1 MSNTNENALEEQ
13 EEFEE
18 RQNQLINELNRE
30 VRKLTNELEQSREV
44 AREEAQRAENRRTE
58 LKAYFEERMNT
69 QRDRW
74 YAEVQAKQER
84 IEAILATDQGTAYT
98 EVQDMKRQVERAEE
112 RATRAEGRAI
122 QAERDRDH
130 ALASVAGGE
139 DIHPS
144 DPRVAHI
151 WRKASRM
158 ATSAGFCTEYDKI
171 ADALGLPDIEFD
183 YSGYVS
189 VRVSAYVSVPVSGT
203 ATRREIAD
211 GEVDWSIDNSDIL
224 SEMDSDSIE
233 WEVDEVEIE
242 ANDNE

>member
-1 MSNTNENALEEQ
+1 MEPNETEMAL
-13 EEFEE
+13 
-18 RQNQLINELNRE
+18 RAE
-30 VRKLTNELEQSREV
+30 VTRLANELEQSREV
-44 AREEAQRAENRRTE
+44 AREEAERAENRRTE

-98 EVQDMKRQVERAEE
+98 EVEDMKRQVERAEE
-112 RATRAEGRAI
+112 RALRSDGRAH
-122 QAERDRDH
+122 QAEQDRDR
-130 ALASVAGGE
+130 ALESVAGGE

-144 DPRVAHI
+144 DPRVSHI
-151 WRKASRM
+151 WRKASRL
-158 ATSAGFCTEYDKI
+158 ATSAGFCSEYDKI
-171 ADALGLPDIEFD
+171 ADALGLPEVEFD

-211 GEVDWSIDNSDIL
+211 GEADWSISNSDIL
-224 SEMDSDSIE
+224 DEMDSDSIE
-233 WEVDEVEIE
+233 WEVDEIEIE
-242 ANDNE
+242 ANDND

>member
-1 MSNTNENALEEQ
+1 MESNPEAFGPPELVEAMKITIADL
-13 EEFEE
+13 E
-18 RQNQLINELNRE
+18 RQ
-30 VRKLTNELEQSREV
+30 LEQSREV
-44 AREEAQRAENRRTE
+44 AREESERAENRRTE
-58 LKAYFEERMNT
+58 LKAHFEERMNT

-84 IEAILATDQGTAYT
+84 IEAILATDQGQAHA

-112 RATRAEGRAI
+112 RALRSDGRAH
-122 QAERDRDH
+122 QAEQDRDR

-158 ATSAGFCTEYDKI
+158 ATSAGFCSEYDKI
-171 ADALGLPDIEFD
+171 ADALGLPEVEFD
-183 YSGYVS
+183 FSGYVS

-211 GEVDWSIDNSDIL
+211 GEADWSISNSDIL
-224 SEMDSDSIE
+224 DEMDSDSIE